1 VSESQ
6 AVLPLSKPEARV
18 FTWIATILACAYILV
33 SGTMLYL
40 STPTFIDMYS
50 SMGINLPL
58 ATRIV
63 SAVYRFAY
71 PLLFGGATAL
81 IIAKQFY
88 VRPKWINLGITL
100 ASALV
105 VDIICR
111 GTVWALYRPLFD
123 LMEKLNK

>member
-1 VSESQ
+1 VSEPQ
-6 AVLPLSKPEARV
+6 AVPPSSKPEARV
-18 FTWIATILACAYILV
+18 FTWAATILASAYILW
-33 SGTMLYL
+33 SGTILYL
-40 STPTFIDMYS
+40 STPKFVDLYS
-50 SMGINLPL
+50 SLGVDLPL

-63 SAVYRFAY
+63 TTVYRFAY

-100 ASALV
+100 ASTLV

-111 GTVWALYRPLFD
+111 GTVWALYRPIFD
-123 LMEKLNK
+123 LTEKLNK

>member
-6 AVLPLSKPEARV
+6 AVLPLSNPEARV
-18 FTWIATILACAYILV
+18 FTWIATILACAYILW
-33 SGTMLYL
+33 SGTMLYW
-40 STPTFIDMYS
+40 STPRFIDLYS
-50 SMGINLPL
+50 SLGVDLPL

-88 VRPKWINLGITL
+88 VRAKWINLGITL
-100 ASALV
+100 ASTLV
-105 VDIICR
+105 VDIISR
-111 GTVWALYRPLFD
+111 GTIWALYRPIFD
-123 LMEKLNK
+123 LTEKLNK